1 MVFSGCFEDVFA
13 SFWIVLV
20 VLGVFFCVFG
30 YFWVFFFGVL
40 GISGC
45 AMVFLVFWGDV

>member
-20 VLGVFFCVFG
+20 VLVFFLCFWLFLGGFG
-30 YFWVFFFGVL
+30 FFGGL

-45 AMVFLVFWGDV
+45 AMVFLVF